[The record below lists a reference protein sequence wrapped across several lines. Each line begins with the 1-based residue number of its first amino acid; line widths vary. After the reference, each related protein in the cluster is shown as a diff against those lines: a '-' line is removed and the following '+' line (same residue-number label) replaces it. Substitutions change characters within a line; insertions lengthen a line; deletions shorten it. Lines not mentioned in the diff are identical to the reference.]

1 MVITAVLWLL
11 VGVLAGLWMAR
22 RGYSLLWALVAAP
35 LGPLFL
41 PIAAER
47 VRRRPGVAETG
58 SGGAPPNETD
68 TTPGPRVLVG
78 LDGSADSKRALA
90 TVLRLLRPQGGLL
103 VLAEVIPFDSA
114 EKVTSDDIDAASA
127 RLAGEAAGI
136 DTAAA
141 LHAEVLTGP
150 PGPALRRYA
159 GQHDLDLLVVGRHG
173 SGLSTR
179 LLGSVSADLIENS
192 SVPVL
197 VIEPQNQ
204 PQS

>member
-1 MVITAVLWLL
+1 
-11 VGVLAGLWMAR
+11 
-22 RGYSLLWALVAAP
+22 
-35 LGPLFL
+35 
-41 PIAAER
+41 
-47 VRRRPGVAETG
+47 
-58 SGGAPPNETD
+58 
-68 TTPGPRVLVG
+68 VLVG
-78 LDGSADSKRALA
+78 LDGSADSERALA

-114 EKVTSDDIDAASA
+114 ERVTSGDIDAASA
-127 RLAGEAAGI
+127 RLADEAAGI
-136 DTAAA
+136 DTAAT

-159 GQHDLDLLVVGRHG
+159 GQHDIDLLVVGRHG